1 MNQTIL
7 SVVAGVAAFLSLS
20 VISLLDASLGEGLL
34 LMAPFGAT
42 AVLVFGVP
50 ESPLAQ
56 PKNVIVGHLITAFIG
71 VFFTQYVGVTPLTL
85 ALATGMAISAMLL
98 TKTTH
103 PPAGAN
109 PILIMLAGQSWS
121 FLVMPVLLGSVLIV
135 LMSKSTQLLLR
146 RWAN

>member
-50 ESPLAQ
+50 ESPLASR
-56 PKNVIVGHLITAFIG
+56 K
-71 VFFTQYVGVTPLTL
+71 
-85 ALATGMAISAMLL
+85 M
-98 TKTTH
+98 
-103 PPAGAN
+103 
-109 PILIMLAGQSWS
+109 
-121 FLVMPVLLGSVLIV
+121 
-135 LMSKSTQLLLR
+135 
-146 RWAN
+146 